1 MREPTD
7 IVSGVLSSDDP
18 YVRLW
23 LRTLE
28 NAAEPGRLARGRLYY
43 AAGNVVQ
50 LRVESGF
57 LRGLVSGT
65 TEAPY
70 QVSTWVNEYSDSDWK
85 AAQEAASKAAQE
97 AASKAAQEAAS
108 KAAQGVASKAA
119 QGVASKAAGSA
130 VMSGQHSSETQPTD
144 ETQATEHILTRL
156 DRIWRSLG
164 ISTFSERI
172 EFGVRAVCSCPD
184 REEMCKHVAAMWYE
198 FGERLHTDPS
208 LFITLFGGFA
218 DSWTHAPGGSGQLSP
233 LRQFSQSG
241 QRASDRE
248 AGDGPPMVLLPA
260 DAERNLQDRSLAESL
275 SRYWRPIREIRQPDD
290 DGAATPGADLPV
302 ELELH
307 VEDLREILCEDS
319 AAFRR
324 SLERMYAEIRRR
336 AAEIRLDIGLD
347 TRLDIGVNTEGPP
360 KREIEV

>member
-1 MREPTD
+1 
-7 IVSGVLSSDDP
+7 
-18 YVRLW
+18 
-23 LRTLE
+23 
-28 NAAEPGRLARGRLYY
+28 
-43 AAGNVVQ
+43 
-50 LRVESGF
+50 
-57 LRGLVSGT
+57 
-65 TEAPY
+65 
-70 QVSTWVNEYSDSDWK
+70 VSTWVNEYSDSDWK

-97 AASKAAQEAAS
+97 AASKAAQEAASKAAQGVASKAAQGVASKAAQGVASKAAQGVAS

-307 VEDLREILCEDS
+307 VEDLREILCEDP